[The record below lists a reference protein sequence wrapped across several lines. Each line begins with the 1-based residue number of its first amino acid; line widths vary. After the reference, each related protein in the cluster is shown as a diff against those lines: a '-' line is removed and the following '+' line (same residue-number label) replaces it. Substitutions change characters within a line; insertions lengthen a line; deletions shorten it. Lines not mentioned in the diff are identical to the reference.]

1 MKKFYFLTLL
11 AMLFCCLGIN
21 AAAELTFSNVSLAPG
36 SQVATLAQDQQITF
50 NTNMD
55 SEIGYMLGEIKD
67 ETKGEVVLSSTTIY
81 DPNFNATGVADDKN
95 PKNLPQN
102 KKEPHFTF
110 VCPSATKM
118 IEGHTYSLNLY
129 AYADKASA
137 AGKGEPLASGS
148 IKYEGATPAYI
159 GSRFKLLTI
168 TPDLKTYII
177 KGTAEELKDDASKRS
192 VTLNFNGMVT
202 LDKATTFVNTGSG
215 TSEPLEAITPGADKQ
230 IVTTKYPDGTT
241 DEKTYSTSWT
251 LTVKFSTMKD
261 GADVLLAANAYDKA
275 GLHVTEGTEYSTGA
289 DETSYYSFTVSNDYG
304 KKDFNLTPT
313 KDDEYLNSLYSFV
326 VEGGNRGISVAG
338 VPEQAVVYQVADNGE
353 KTQVAT
359 VSNTNVEIG
368 TMTDPDSGDKVPEQ
382 VRIFLSQPIN
392 KAGDYVVSFPR
403 NYFMYGSNMSAEG
416 SPAMDFEYTIKE
428 DLPEYT
434 VNVLT
439 PTGKISKL
447 KTIELQVEEAVAV
460 DAPSSTPAYLFD
472 EKKQLVTTGSI
483 EFGSLENSMCVQL
496 KQEVTKP
503 GKYTLILPQ
512 DAIVSLNPDML
523 AKASAA
529 KNAKTAKGGADLG
542 DGDGESELEYTWVG
556 AVIKEFTV
564 EAGSIDAVTAK
575 LSIED
580 GATVD
585 KIESLQITFEGAESV
600 SFSDIPKF
608 FMATNNARNSRTI
621 ITESKGN
628 VVTIYTSPDSWK
640 KAPITAADTY
650 TLTLPAGYFIVNGT
664 AWPEIVF
671 HVTVDPDATG
681 INNVEGAAAKA
692 QNIYTLDGVKVNG
705 STDNLKGT
713 FIVDGKKVNLK

>member
-1 MKKFYFLTLL
+1 MKKFYFLTLV

-55 SEIGYMLGEIKD
+55 SEIWYMLGEIKD

-168 TPDLKTYII
+168 TPDLKSYII
-177 KGTAEELKDDASKRS
+177 KGTADELQSDASKRS
-192 VTLNFNGMVT
+192 VTLHFNGMVT
-202 LDKATTFVNTGSG
+202 MDAQGAFVNTGSG
-215 TSEPLEAITPGADKQ
+215 TSEALESITPGADKQ

-241 DEKTYSTSWT
+241 DVKTYSTSWT
-251 LTVKFSTMKD
+251 LTVKFATMKD
-261 GADVLLAANAYDKA
+261 GADVLLSANAFDKA
-275 GLHVTEGTEYSTGA
+275 GLHVCEGTDYSTGS

-338 VPEQAVVYQVADNGE
+338 IPEQAVVYQVADNGE

-428 DLPEYT
+428 DLQEHT
-434 VNVLT
+434 VKVLN
-439 PTGKISKL
+439 PTGKVSKL
-447 KTIELQVEEAVAV
+447 KTIELQLEDVEEVGENPDSQV
-460 DAPSSTPAYLFD
+460 PAYVFD
-472 EKKQLVTTGSI
+472 ENNQLVTSA
-483 EFGSLENSMCVQL
+483 SMELSDEVNAVKFVL

-503 GKYTLILPQ
+503 GKYTLVVPQ
-512 DAIVSLNPDML
+512 DAIVVPNADAY
-523 AKASAA
+523 AKPSTKA
-529 KNAKTAKGGADLG
+529 AKGGANLG
-542 DGDGESELEYTWVG
+542 DDGDDEPLEYFWAG
-556 AVIKEFTV
+556 AIIKEFTV

>member
-1 MKKFYFLTLL
+1 MKKFYFLTLF

-81 DPNFNATGVADDKN
+81 DPNYNNNGDGTVTTTA
-95 PKNLPQN
+95 PQT
-102 KKEPHFTF
+102 KKDPHFTF

-392 KAGDYVVSFPR
+392 KAGNYVVSFPR
-403 NYFMYGSNMSAEG
+403 NYFMYGSNIYAEG
-416 SPAMDFEYTIKE
+416 SPAKDFEYSIKE

-447 KTIELQVEEAVAV
+447 KTIELQVEEAELL
-460 DAPSSTPAYLFD
+460 DAPTGTPAYLFD
-472 EKKQLVTTGSI
+472 EKNQLVTNGTI
-483 EFGSLENSMCVQL
+483 EYGSLDNSMNVQL

-503 GKYTLILPQ
+503 GKYTLVLPQ
-512 DAIVSLNPDML
+512 DALAIPNEDAY
-523 AKASAA
+523 AKALAA
-529 KNAKTAKGGADLG
+529 KKARAAKGGADLG
-542 DGDGESELEYTWVG
+542 DEGDDEPLEYTWVG

-600 SFSDIPKF
+600 DCTNG
-608 FMATNNARNSRTI
+608 MAFWRGAASTKNNRVSLT
-621 ITESKGN
+621 TVKGN
-628 VVTIYTSPDSWK
+628 VATVSPSKDMAEASV
-640 KAPITAADTY
+640 ITVADTY
-650 TLTLPAGYFIVNGT
+650 TLTLPAGYFVVNGNN
-664 AWPEIVF
+664 WPEIVL
-671 HVTVDPDATG
+671 HVTVDPNATN
-681 INNVEGAAAKA
+681 ITSVDGAAAKA
-692 QNIYTLDGVKVNG
+692 QNVYTLEGVKVNG

-713 FIVDGKKVNLK
+713 FIIDGKKVNLK

>member
-1 MKKFYFLTLL
+1 MKKFYFLTLF

-81 DPNFNATGVADDKN
+81 DPNYNNNGDGTVTTTA
-95 PKNLPQN
+95 PQT
-102 KKEPHFTF
+102 KKDPHFTF

-177 KGTAEELKDDASKRS
+177 KGTADELQADASKRS

-230 IVTTKYPDGTT
+230 IVTTKYPGGTT

-392 KAGDYVVSFPR
+392 KAGNYIVSFPR
-403 NYFMYGSNMSAEG
+403 NYFMYGSNMLAEG
-416 SPAMDFEYTIKE
+416 SPAKDFEYSIKE

-447 KTIELQVEEAVAV
+447 KTIELQLEDVEEVGENPDSQV
-460 DAPSSTPAYLFD
+460 PAYVFD
-472 EKKQLVTTGSI
+472 ENNQLVTSA
-483 EFGSLENSMCVQL
+483 SMELSDEVNAVKFVL

-503 GKYTLILPQ
+503 GKYTLVVPQ
-512 DAIVSLNPDML
+512 DAIVVPNADAY
-523 AKASAA
+523 AKPSTKA
-529 KNAKTAKGGADLG
+529 AKGGANLG
-542 DGDGESELEYTWVG
+542 DDEPLEYFWAG
-556 AVIKEFTV
+556 AIIKEFTV

-580 GATVD
+580 NATVD

-600 SFSDIPKF
+600 DCTNG
-608 FMATNNARNSRTI
+608 MAFWRGAASTKNNRVSLTTI
-621 ITESKGN
+621 KGN
-628 VVTIYTSPDSWK
+628 VATVSPSKDMAEASV
-640 KAPITAADTY
+640 ITVADTY
-650 TLTLPAGYFIVNGT
+650 TLTLPAGYFIVNG
-664 AWPEIVF
+664 ANWPEIVL
-671 HVTVDPDATG
+671 HITVDPNATN
-681 INNVEGAAAKA
+681 ITSVDGAAAKA
-692 QNIYTLDGVKVNG
+692 QNVYTLEGVKVNG
-705 STDNLKGT
+705 STDKLKGT
-713 FIVDGKKVNLK
+713 FIIDGKKVNLK

>member
-1 MKKFYFLTLL
+1 MKKFYFLTLV

-55 SEIGYMLGEIKD
+55 SEIWYMLGEIKD

-81 DPNFNATGVADDKN
+81 DPNYNNNGDGTVTTTA
-95 PKNLPQN
+95 PQT
-102 KKEPHFTF
+102 KKDPHFTF

-215 TSEPLEAITPGADKQ
+215 TSAPLEAITPGADKQ

-392 KAGDYVVSFPR
+392 KAGNYVVSFPR
-403 NYFMYGSNMSAEG
+403 NYFMYGSNIYAEG

-447 KTIELQVEEAVAV
+447 KTIELQVENVNEVGENPDTQV
-460 DAPSSTPAYLFD
+460 PAYLFD
-472 EKKQLVTTGSI
+472 EKNQLVTTA
-483 EFGSLENSMCVQL
+483 SLELGNEWNSVIYTL

-503 GKYTLILPQ
+503 GKYTLVVPQ
-512 DAIVSLNPDML
+512 DAIVVPNTGAN
-523 AKASAA
+523 AKPST
-529 KNAKTAKGGADLG
+529 KTAKGGADLSGG
-542 DGDGESELEYTWVG
+542 DGDSELEYTWAG
-556 AVIKEFTV
+556 AIIKEFTV

-580 GATVD
+580 NATVD
-585 KIESLQITFEGAESV
+585 KIESLQVTFEGAESV
-600 SFSDIPKF
+600 SYSSGTPFW
-608 FMATNNARNSRTI
+608 MATNNKKNNRGS
-621 ITESKGN
+621 ITETEGN
-628 VVTIYTSPDSWK
+628 VATVYPSADMWDPST
-640 KAPITAADTY
+640 ITAADTY
-650 TLTLPAGYFIVNGT
+650 TLTLPAGYFIVNGA
-664 AWPEIVF
+664 AWPEIVL
-671 HVTVDPDATG
+671 HITVDPDATG
-681 INNVEGAAAKA
+681 INSIEGAAAKA